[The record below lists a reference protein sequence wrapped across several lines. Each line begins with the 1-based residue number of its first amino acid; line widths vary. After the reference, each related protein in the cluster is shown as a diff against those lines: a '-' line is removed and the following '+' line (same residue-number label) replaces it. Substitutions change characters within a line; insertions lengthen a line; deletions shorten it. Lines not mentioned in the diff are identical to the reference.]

1 MPEEVLTIVRIPIVE
16 IEESL
21 RTKHF
26 LPGILK
32 DVQIDGDSLVFY
44 FGDGQDSPGRRA
56 TAPPANGLP
65 RKRRAHRKRNRMK
78 TRGWEIVA
86 RITNSKGQKCGI
98 YRPFVDALGDSKLSS
113 EEQRAVVERILKSNR
128 NRPTE
133 VSIRY
138 FLENTLEY
146 LRIQQEPKEKT
157 V

>member
-26 LPGILK
+26 LPKILK

-44 FGDGQDSPGRRA
+44 FGDGQESLGRRA
-56 TAPPANGLP
+56 TVPPANGLP

-86 RITNSKGQKCGI
+86 RITNSNGQ
-98 YRPFVDALGDSKLSS
+98 
-113 EEQRAVVERILKSNR
+113 
-128 NRPTE
+128 
-133 VSIRY
+133 
-138 FLENTLEY
+138 
-146 LRIQQEPKEKT
+146 
-157 V
+157 